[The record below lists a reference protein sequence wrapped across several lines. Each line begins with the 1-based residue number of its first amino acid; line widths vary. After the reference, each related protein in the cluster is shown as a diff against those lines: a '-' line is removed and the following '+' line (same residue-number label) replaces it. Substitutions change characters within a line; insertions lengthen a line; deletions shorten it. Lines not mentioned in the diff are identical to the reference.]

1 MVLSEWVQRRTMKMI
16 RGLELLS
23 YNDWVREVG
32 SFSLEGR
39 RLWPSSLQPF
49 KYTEGAFKKGRPTQ
63 ADIGKGRNGF
73 KLKQGRL
80 N

>member
-1 MVLSEWVQRRTMKMI
+1 MEVI

-49 KYTEGAFKKGRPTQ
+49 KHTEGAFKKREIYT
-63 ADIGKGRNGF
+63 DRYRKRKEWF
-73 KLKQGRL
+73 
-80 N
+80 